1 MSKPYFKIICVDES
15 DPFEFQVL
23 EDVNRG
29 TIDEVHEFVKEKLSE
44 VVDYVRDNYDLD
56 EIVRI

>member
-1 MSKPYFKIICVDES
+1 MQKPFFKIICIDES

-29 TIDEVHEFVKEKLSE
+29 NLEEVHEFVKEKMPLHDGAKWLLLPGTIE
-44 VVDYVRDNYDLD
+44 V
-56 EIVRI
+56 